1 MTELS
6 ERGTTDDRA
15 PVRRRRELGS
25 YRAVGAGMVG
35 AIVLVAAYVLAQTG
49 DAPYFLPWLH
59 ALYFFGVAFACG
71 AATPTALNLLL
82 KGRGP
87 EIQGELASETR
98 PSDRAAA
105 RSALGRAT
113 KGRGE
118 GHAEQQLLEAIER
131 HGEITPAR
139 AALETPLSVAEADR
153 MRGELAEKGHLE
165 VQAREGRLV
174 YSF

>member
-1 MTELS
+1 M
-6 ERGTTDDRA
+6 
-15 PVRRRRELGS
+15 
-25 YRAVGAGMVG
+25 
-35 AIVLVAAYVLAQTG
+35 
-49 DAPYFLPWLH
+49 
-59 ALYFFGVAFACG
+59 
-71 AATPTALNLLL
+71 
-82 KGRGP
+82 
-87 EIQGELASETR
+87 ASETR

-153 MRGELAEKGHLE
+153 MLGELAEKGHLE

>member
-15 PVRRRRELGS
+15 PVHRRREPGS

-35 AIVLVAAYVLAQTG
+35 AIVLVAA
-49 DAPYFLPWLH
+49 YFLPWLH

-153 MRGELAEKGHLE
+153 MLGELAEKGHLE